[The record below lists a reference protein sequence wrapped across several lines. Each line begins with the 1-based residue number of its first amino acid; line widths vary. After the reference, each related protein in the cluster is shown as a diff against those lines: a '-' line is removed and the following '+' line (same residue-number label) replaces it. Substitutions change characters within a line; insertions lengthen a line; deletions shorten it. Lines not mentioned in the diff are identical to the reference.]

1 MKGIPS
7 EWNFR
12 HSNQNIYIVHLYY
25 ICTTMTMDVLQ
36 VRVPKE
42 LVKVVEELVEKGE
55 YMNKSDVVRDAIRIL
70 KLRSMVGIIPNKGDS
85 VKQVRAIRK
94 KLSKQIKSWE
104 DLKKMQDES

>member
-1 MKGIPS
+1 
-7 EWNFR
+7 
-12 HSNQNIYIVHLYY
+12 
-25 ICTTMTMDVLQ
+25 MTMEVLQ

-70 KLRSMVGIIPNKGDS
+70 RLRSMVGIIPNKGDS

-94 KLSKQIKSWE
+94 KLSKEKF
-104 DLKKMQDES
+104 DLDKINRLVD